1 MSNIIINKK
10 RVLDIIPRIREA
22 MRKKRMEVRH
32 IAEKTG
38 LKRYTVT
45 NVLMGET
52 KRFDYISLIAAAL
65 ELPIAIDNNDQ
76 IILDFSF
83 YSIASETCLD
93 ILNTLN
99 KDCAKYKVE
108 ELIFNTY
115 LYAKKVNIKDKKILK
130 GYVYATIEKEDDLFN

>member
-1 MSNIIINKK
+1 MSNTIVNNKSILEI
-10 RVLDIIPRIREA
+10 VPRIRDA
-22 MRKKRMEVRH
+22 MRRKRMEVRH

-65 ELPIAIDNNDQ
+65 EVPIAIEDKDKT
-76 IILDFSF
+76 ILDFAF
-83 YSIASETCLD
+83 YIPASETCLD
-93 ILNTLN
+93 VLHSLS
-99 KDCAKYKVE
+99 KDCAKYRVE

-115 LYAKKVNIKDKKILK
+115 LYAKKANIRDKSILK
-130 GYVYATIEKEDDLFN
+130 GYVYATIEKEDNFS